1 MTSRRT
7 PLWVGAALLLV
18 ALNLRLP
25 IAGIGPV
32 LDDIRATLGLSST
45 AAGLLTTLPLLC
57 FGGAAAA
64 APAVARRLGPEGG
77 LLACLG
83 FVIAGTAVRLVVEV
97 APFFLGTLLIG
108 VGIAVANVLVPIV
121 IKRDYP
127 RPGTMMGLY
136 TMVLI
141 SGAAL
146 AAGLSVPLERAVGS
160 WWDAIA
166 LWGIAAVVA
175 FGLWVPA
182 VLAAR
187 GEHDGPRP
195 PRVRL
200 RGDRLAWAVTVT
212 FGLQSLLFYVTLAWG
227 PDILRAAGLDAG
239 DAGAMLSLEALVG
252 IPAGLAAPMIAMR
265 MADQRPMIVLSV
277 VFWLLG
283 WGGLLAAPGS
293 APAVWMVLLG
303 VAQGT
308 SFALALTLIVL
319 RAPDAPH
326 ATSLS
331 GMAQGFG
338 YLLAASGPFLAGALH
353 DLTGGW
359 DATLVAMLVLSV
371 ALLACGLPAARRGF
385 VRGRPEPDEQ
395 PAY

>member
-1 MTSRRT
+1 M
-7 PLWVGAALLLV
+7 
-18 ALNLRLP
+18 
-25 IAGIGPV
+25 
-32 LDDIRATLGLSST
+32 
-45 AAGLLTTLPLLC
+45 
-57 FGGAAAA
+57 
-64 APAVARRLGPEGG
+64 
-77 LLACLG
+77 
-83 FVIAGTAVRLVVEV
+83 
-97 APFFLGTLLIG
+97 
-108 VGIAVANVLVPIV
+108 

-127 RPGTMMGLY
+127 PAGTMSEASTPML
-136 TMVLI
+136 LI

-175 FGLWVPA
+175 FVLWVPA

-187 GEHDGPRP
+187 GDDLGPRP

-212 FGLQSLLFYVTLAWG
+212 FGLQSLLFYVDLAWV

-265 MADQRPMIVLSV
+265 MADQRPMIVLCV

-359 DATLVAMLVLSV
+359 DATLVAMLVLSL
-371 ALLACGLPAARRGF
+371 ALLACGLPASRRGF
-385 VRGRPEPDEQ
+385 VRGRPEDEEHL
-395 PAY
+395 AY